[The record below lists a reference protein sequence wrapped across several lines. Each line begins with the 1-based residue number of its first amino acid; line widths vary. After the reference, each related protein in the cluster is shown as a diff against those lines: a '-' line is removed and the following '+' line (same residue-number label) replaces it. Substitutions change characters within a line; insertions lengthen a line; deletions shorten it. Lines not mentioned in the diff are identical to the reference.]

1 MWNTAR
7 KSVCAETES
16 TRVQF
21 EKSFNEP
28 SVVTRALASLYLIFT
43 PPFIWGQSQRLIK
56 LRKPKYFF
64 CHLLNNSVQS
74 FSSVS
79 PALLPYMC
87 IHVIHEESC
96 AFSIHRFV
104 IDRAAHDH
112 FSSAHCNL
120 VFFHLSVRPGFC
132 LEFLCQKHWC
142 PLSFILWIFCFR
154 GRLRWVFSFDVFHK
168 NSRLLRNIC
177 ESYLWFVHFLQF
189 PKKKKRKK
197 RKLKQ
202 NPRGL
207 SIPPFLWVGKT
218 SIRLDKI
225 FSSVQFD

>member
-28 SVVTRALASLYLIFT
+28 SVVTRALASLPDFHTSVYLGPITAIDQVKKAKIFFL
-43 PPFIWGQSQRLIK
+43 PLVKQFC
-56 LRKPKYFF
+56 PKFQF
-64 CHLLNNSVQS
+64 T
-74 FSSVS
+74 VS

-87 IHVIHEESC
+87 IHVIHEERC

-142 PLSFILWIFCFR
+142 PLSFISWIFCFR
-154 GRLRWVFSFDVFHK
+154 GRLRWVFSLAALMCF
-168 NSRLLRNIC
+168 I
-177 ESYLWFVHFLQF
+177 
-189 PKKKKRKK
+189 
-197 RKLKQ
+197 
-202 NPRGL
+202 
-207 SIPPFLWVGKT
+207 KT
-218 SIRLDKI
+218 A
-225 FSSVQFD
+225 VC